1 MLKAKDLHERSLEDL
16 KELEKSLRGDTFQNR
31 IKNFTNRLDD
41 TSSMRKTRQDLARV
55 LTVLAHKAQKAS
67 GAGAAEAP
75 SAAGAQKTAARAPK
89 PAKAGANKKA
99 AAKPAGEAKPK
110 KAAAKKTT
118 KTTKTSEAK

>member
-55 LTVLAHKAQKAS
+55 LTVLAKKAPKAEAPVAAKPVAKAAKAKAAES
-67 GAGAAEAP
+67 KPAAEA
-75 SAAGAQKTAARAPK
+75 KTTK
-89 PAKAGANKKA
+89 SGKSSKSSKK
-99 AAKPAGEAKPK
+99 GEAK
-110 KAAAKKTT
+110 
-118 KTTKTSEAK
+118 

>member
-55 LTVLAHKAQKAS
+55 LTVLAHKAKGDAS
-67 GAGAAEAP
+67 
-75 SAAGAQKTAARAPK
+75 SAAPKAAGAPK
-89 PAKAGANKKA
+89 PAKAGASKKAAAPKA